1 MICAYMCIIHT
12 CHMIQVLGPPASAG
26 WVAKC
31 TDPILT
37 RRKNYLEGGF
47 CSILAL
53 DPLAR
58 NVSKSSG
65 CIWDWQT
72 GPTIHQ
78 DDINHLYGGLML
90 LAITFIHMWLQCV
103 LYMNIIIF
111 AKHHPYR
118 HSIELLSSQ
127 ISQLILHTPHK
138 AEGHSPFTTDGP
150 TGITNMV
157 YGTFKGQL
165 LAPKQNRRTYWAIWR
180 TYRAVLVPTHT
191 HLGWGWGA
199 GRPGSSII

>member
-65 CIWDWQT
+65 CIWD
-72 GPTIHQ
+72 
-78 DDINHLYGGLML
+78 
-90 LAITFIHMWLQCV
+90 
-103 LYMNIIIF
+103 
-111 AKHHPYR
+111 
-118 HSIELLSSQ
+118 
-127 ISQLILHTPHK
+127 
-138 AEGHSPFTTDGP
+138 
-150 TGITNMV
+150 
-157 YGTFKGQL
+157 
-165 LAPKQNRRTYWAIWR
+165 
-180 TYRAVLVPTHT
+180 
-191 HLGWGWGA
+191 
-199 GRPGSSII
+199 